1 MIDPSSPLVYDL
13 KDEIQSNDQQSSKKA
28 ILQKIIKIDEMSD
41 PVAFYGTDTESEDP
55 KPKYSQKKPKD
66 YEKR

>member
-1 MIDPSSPLVYDL
+1 
-13 KDEIQSNDQQSSKKA
+13 
-28 ILQKIIKIDEMSD
+28 MSD